1 MHDWFNEARRHAAA
15 IHDVVQ
21 LAAGATACAA
31 VLVFVTLSGRSQDD
45 PVVRWLAE
53 VGATTAASEIL
64 IPATSFAGIDASHI
78 AIAPPALAQSTGPVN
93 AIAFEHGPSST
104 TRHTLTHPISSH

>member
-1 MHDWFNEARRHAAA
+1 MHGWFTEARRHAAE

-53 VGATTAASEIL
+53 IGATTAASEIL
-64 IPATSFAGIDASHI
+64 VPTTPVHEHEASGT
-78 AIAPPALAQSTGPVN
+78 AIAAPSSTQSPAPVN
-93 AIAFEHGPSST
+93 AWAYESGTSSSP
-104 TRHTLTHPISSH
+104 RGTLTNPIYSR